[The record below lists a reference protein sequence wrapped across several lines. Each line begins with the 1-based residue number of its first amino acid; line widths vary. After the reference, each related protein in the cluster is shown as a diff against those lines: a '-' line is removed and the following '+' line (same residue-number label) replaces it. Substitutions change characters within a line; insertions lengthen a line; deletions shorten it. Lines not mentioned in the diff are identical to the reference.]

1 MIDRDLFLTLNGM
14 EASKTEPHAALSTS
28 DMSQPVLNRCFANS
42 SLVEVDFCVQLNH
55 QDAGVAGCKVIGFIW
70 QRNGRITDLTI
81 FNYFSKQSLHIF
93 ILPNYHLQMSFNT
106 INPGSPDDYKTQTPN
121 LSPWNASKLQKVNVL
136 LILNPIK
143 EDIFKSLLNPIQEDF
158 FKPIIVTDSDRF
170 IPTTGQLIG
179 SLYENILG
187 SNCLCLCKIPW
198 SGGGQFQL
206 KIENGELTTRS

>member
-14 EASKTEPHAALSTS
+14 EASTTEPHAALSTN

-55 QDAGVAGCKVIGFIW
+55 QDAGVAGCKVVGFIW
-70 QRNGRITDLTI
+70 PRNGRITDLTI

-136 LILNPIK
+136 LLPNSIK
-143 EDIFKSLLNPIQEDF
+143 EDLFKPLLNPIQEDF
-158 FKPIIVTDSDRF
+158 FTPIIVPDSDRF

-187 SNCLCLCKIPW
+187 SNCLCLCKIP
-198 SGGGQFQL
+198 
-206 KIENGELTTRS
+206 